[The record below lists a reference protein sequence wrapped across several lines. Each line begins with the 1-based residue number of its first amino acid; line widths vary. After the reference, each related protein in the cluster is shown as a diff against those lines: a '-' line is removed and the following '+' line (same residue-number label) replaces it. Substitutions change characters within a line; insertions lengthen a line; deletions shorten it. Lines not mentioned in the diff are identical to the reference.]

1 MFNVTFVFE
10 PNANTAAFEEALCKF
25 CDQLRV
31 RATCSWP
38 LGTHAR
44 TGHRHVRGFVG
55 ILGRGGA
62 ARRGAARG
70 VRACTRLCS
79 GVTLGR
85 GSADL
90 WQTLE
95 IEREWLSRRL
105 SRLAPTEAPGSRS
118 TSGSTLGSA
127 SAGPSEEHETR
138 PDYDAPPMPAHVRDG
153 ALAELL
159 TAVHGSLVRQGKCSV
174 SLGCAD
180 AINLKLF
187 AALPQPPPVHLHE
200 VSCPLSRVRTH
211 GTPPLAPLY
220 VGTRAVSGSKRV
232 WRRGRRLLPI
242 GRSAPLGRPRAV
254 AVYTRAWVAG
264 EGWVR
269 HTSGDRSRFC
279 CARMSSSRKRPR
291 NGT

>member
-1 MFNVTFVFE
+1 MRGTSSCSTSPSSSNQTRTLPHSRRPFASSVTSCVYV
-10 PNANTAAFEEALCKF
+10 P
-25 CDQLRV
+25 
-31 RATCSWP
+31 RAPDHSARTLE
-38 LGTHAR
+38 LGTVMWVCGY
-44 TGHRHVRGFVG
+44 TWS
-55 ILGRGGA
+55 GRGVNA
-62 ARRGAARG
+62 C
-70 VRACTRLCS
+70 VRACARARARLCS
-79 GVTLGR
+79 GVTLGW

-127 SAGPSEEHETR
+127 STGPSEEHETR

-159 TAVHGSLVRQGKCSV
+159 TAVHGSLVLQGKCSV

-200 VSCPLSRVRTH
+200 VPRPLSRAHTRRT
-211 GTPPLAPLY
+211 TPTTPCTTICGHPCGPGEQASVEERAARTADRPLC
-220 VGTRAVSGSKRV
+220 SS
-232 WRRGRRLLPI
+232 
-242 GRSAPLGRPRAV
+242 RSASCGGGVQSRVGSGGRVGAS
-254 AVYTRAWVAG
+254 
-264 EGWVR
+264 
-269 HTSGDRSRFC
+269 H
-279 CARMSSSRKRPR
+279 KRR
-291 NGT
+291 